1 MTIVSNIRNNS
12 KKYFLI
18 ETGLKNYGNERYAK
32 ILPINNSWYRWNKG
46 SEKVDTR
53 VKYVP
58 ATNRKGFTMAPNNYS
73 NTRNLNIHVTLPR
86 TEWIYGNNL
95 SRARSVKI
103 TRNGPNSPWR
113 LVNKIL
119 ANKFNLKVTAANR
132 MGGIL
137 GGELVVKNK
146 KHASRF

>member
-18 ETGLKNYGNERYAK
+18 ETGLKNYGNERYVK
-32 ILPINNSWYRWNKG
+32 ISPINNSWYRWNKG
-46 SEKVDTR
+46 REKVDTR
-53 VKYVP
+53 VKFTP
-58 ATNRKGFTMAPNNYS
+58 AKNRKGFTMTPNNYS
-73 NTRNLNIHVTLPR
+73 NTRNLNIYVTLPR
-86 TEWIYGNNL
+86 TEWIYGNKL
-95 SRARSVKI
+95 SRGRSVKI

-137 GGELVVKNK
+137 GGELVVKNN
-146 KHASRF
+146 R